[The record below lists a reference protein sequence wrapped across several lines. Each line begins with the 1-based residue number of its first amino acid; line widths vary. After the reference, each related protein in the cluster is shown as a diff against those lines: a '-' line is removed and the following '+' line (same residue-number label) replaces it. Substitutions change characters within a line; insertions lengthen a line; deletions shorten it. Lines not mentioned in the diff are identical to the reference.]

1 MFEQIMDYIGT
12 TALKHVAVKQYKY
25 QKRIMINQQNNNA
38 YMQVV
43 IEDDPYGQYIKTNG
57 VYTLTLNI
65 DVLGFPKDDTEILKI
80 QSDAF
85 QVASELI
92 AYIDKDM
99 TFMDRISVY
108 DYSMLSISH
117 FTDDNAAGQRISLEL
132 VVPNPINLCTLD
144 DNFTDEIVL
153 GEKDELELKDPN
165 PESKANELVLKPIR
179 LSTWKQKG

>member
-12 TALKHVAVKQYKY
+12 TALKHVAVRQYKY

-65 DVLGFPKDDTEILKI
+65 AALGFPKADTEILKI

-92 AYIDKDM
+92 AYIDNDT

-153 GEKDELELKDPN
+153 VEKDELELKDPN

>member
-1 MFEQIMDYIGT
+1 MFEQIMNYIAT
-12 TALKHVAVKQYKY
+12 TALKHVAVKQSKY

-43 IEDDPYGQYIKTNG
+43 IEDDPFGQYIKTSG

-92 AYIDKDM
+92 AYIDKDT

-108 DYSMLSISH
+108 DYSMLGISH
-117 FTDDNAAGQRISLEL
+117 FTDDNAAGQRVSLEL
-132 VVPNPINLCTLD
+132 VVPNPINLCDLD
-144 DNFTDEIVL
+144 DNFTYELIFI
-153 GEKDELELKDPN
+153 EKDELELEDPN
-165 PESKANELVLKPIR
+165 PESKANELVLKPIK
-179 LSTWKQKG
+179 LSTWK

>member
-1 MFEQIMDYIGT
+1 MFEQIMNYIGT

-25 QKRIMINQQNNNA
+25 QKRIMINQQDNNA

-43 IEDDPYGQYIKTNG
+43 IEDDPYGQYIKESG
-57 VYTLTLNI
+57 VYTLTINI

-92 AYIDKDM
+92 AYIDKDT

-117 FTDDNAAGQRISLEL
+117 FTDDNAAGQRLSLEL

-144 DNFTDEIVL
+144 DNFSENISYV
-153 GEKDELELKDPN
+153 EKDELELKDPN
-165 PESKANELVLKPIR
+165 PESKANELVLKPIK